1 MKVKRFFARAKV
13 LLPCMALALGFAR
26 TGSAAS
32 PLIITNYHDLKT
44 AVAGGVSIFASNA
57 NVTISGGASILQIS
71 NTVIL
76 NATTNLDGTT
86 NTATINRA
94 SGTGPI
100 FVVLP
105 SGSLTLLNL
114 TISGG
119 LNTNG
124 GAILNQAGGTL
135 IISNCLFTGNSATN
149 FAGVD
154 GLNATSQGNING
166 GNGGDGLSA
175 QGGAITSQGVLEVYY
190 SIFDNNS
197 VEGGN
202 GGNGGNGI
210 QSFAF
215 GGNGGSGGSGGSAQG
230 GAIVCSGPTNIIVAS
245 AFTANKCTAGS
256 AGTAGTPATGAFS
269 GNPGS
274 GGTGGSSSGG
284 AILASGLVCMTNCLF
299 SQNSVVG
306 GSTSRFGQPGGSATG
321 GGLALTISTNTAFI
335 ENTTFNENSCLGGA
349 GGGNS
354 SLVFQPAG
362 NGGAATGG
370 GLASAANLTV
380 VRNCT
385 LATNTLTGGTAGVST
400 TTESN
405 GVIGLTHGFDLAR
418 TAGTLQMAGS
428 ILSGGT
434 NATTTNYSTLT
445 ITTYLTNT
453 TPNDSGGL
461 TDLGYNFSSDTSVAL
476 LAARGGILNTNPY
489 LDTVL
494 SEPGNTVVGLLGG
507 SPGQTLAVLSGS
519 PAIAAVPGIPGLTF
533 PAYDQVYQPRSSP
546 TTMGA
551 YEANPLDLANATPPT
566 ITQPPSDAATNAGGT
581 AVFQVSASATSA
593 TPGYQWQFDGTN
605 LVDGGRI
612 SGARSNT
619 LTIKSV
625 TTNDMGSYSVLVG
638 TSTLIAGGVISSD
651 TNTLTVFVP
660 VTIQVEPP
668 KSVKPTPGAPLN
680 LFVTASGAEP
690 LSFQWYV
697 NETNALSDG
706 PEITGAT
713 TSNLTIYPLAPDNA
727 GNYSVVVSN
736 LYGSVTSSI
745 VTLSIPRP
753 TLTILPTLSGV
764 LTSNVTI
771 MGTAASQFTVT
782 NVLWQ
787 LNSQT
792 WADANLLS
800 TTNWSADVNLQPGTN
815 VFRAFSVDLLGQ
827 PSLTNRVTIFFT
839 NFANLTL
846 TTNGFGKITPVFSNT
861 SLVEGRNYTITAVP
875 RPGNLFS
882 NWTGPFTT
890 TNNPLTF
897 ELDSDTAWQANFVTN
912 FFLPAAGTYNGL
924 FSSTNGVAVPS
935 AGLISGL
942 ILQTNGAFSGKL
954 LLAGTNY
961 PLAGRFDILGQA
973 AVTAGAATAPGGL
986 LQVRLSLEPAPANQI
1001 TGTVSN
1007 TIWTA
1012 TNLLAELAGPGL
1024 PSPQYTMLFSPP
1036 AAAPAASPPGDGY
1049 ALASIR
1055 AGVVT
1060 LAGALADGTAFNE
1073 TVTASA
1079 TGDLPVCVNLYKNA
1093 GLLFGWVNLANAQAA
1108 PPTNLLTWINPSG
1121 ASALYPG
1128 GFTNTLPVE
1137 TAPWIAPAANIPAIP
1152 LTGGLLVVSNS
1163 GLVLTFDVA
1172 VSNNNAL
1179 AKLGGL
1185 PTNSLTGSINPK
1197 TGLLSVTFGNGAGK
1211 ATTAGLGAVLQSSNR
1226 AAGFVVTGASAG
1238 LITLQTNLASV
1249 APVIFQQPAT
1259 LNFASNANARFS
1271 VLAVGSP
1278 PLHYQ
1283 WSQDGAPLSDGGH
1296 ISGSATNQL
1305 NLAPAVLTDAGS
1317 YSVVVSNS
1325 YGSATS
1331 AVAVLAVPPPALA
1344 LKPFL
1349 SSVTSPA
1356 LTLQGTAS
1364 GKFGVA
1370 NVLWQLNGG
1379 PWTNAATANQWTNWS
1394 ASLTLQPGTNMFR
1407 AYCLD
1412 PLGNPSAVQAAA
1424 IFYSTQSTIT
1434 LSTSGPGTI
1443 SPGFTGA
1450 SLAVGRGYTVTA
1462 VPKPGSLFSN
1472 WNGSITS
1479 TANPLTFLMMSN
1491 MQLTANFVPNF
1502 FIPSVG
1508 IYNGLFSSSNGV
1520 AQESAGLLYD
1530 LVLKTNGAYTGKLYV
1545 AGTNFSLVG
1554 SFDIFGHATAGLGAS
1569 NASGGQLLLDM
1580 TLQKAPTNQILG
1592 TVSSNAWTA
1601 NLIAELAGNGLPSAQ
1616 YTMLFSAWNAATNIP
1631 PGNGYALVTNHA
1643 GLVSFTGALADGI
1656 AFTPGV
1662 WTSAAG
1668 DVPVYASLY
1677 NNTGLLFGWI
1687 NLTNMEAAPPANVL
1701 TWIKKQSGAATLYPA
1716 GFTNSLSLQ
1725 GAPWT
1730 APPANS
1736 PAISYPKGDLIIT
1749 NISNTNLDLDFTV
1762 AVLGNN
1768 SLAKLGGAPPNL
1780 LTGSI
1785 VPATGWLKLN
1795 FGIGNGA
1802 ATNQGFGAVLQDQN
1816 IAGGYFLTT
1825 TNAGAIILQPPQ

>member
-26 TGSAAS
+26 TGSAGA
-32 PLIITNYHDLKT
+32 LIVTNYHDLKT
-44 AVAGGVSIFASNA
+44 AVAGGMSIFASNA

-86 NTATINRA
+86 NTATINRS

-105 SGSLTLLNL
+105 GGSLTLINL

-119 LNTNG
+119 LYTNG
-124 GAILNQAGGTL
+124 GAILNLAGGTL
-135 IISNCLFTGNSATN
+135 IISNCLFTGNTATN
-149 FAGVD
+149 FAGAD

-166 GNGGDGLSA
+166 GNGGDGQSA
-175 QGGAITSQGVLEVYY
+175 QGGAISSQGVLEVFY
-190 SIFDNNS
+190 SIFDGNS

-215 GGNGGSGGSGGSAQG
+215 GGNGGNGGSGGSAQG

-245 AFTANKCTAGS
+245 AFTDNKCTAGS

-284 AILASGLVCMTNCLF
+284 AIQASGPVCMTNCLF
-299 SQNSVVG
+299 SVNSAVG
-306 GSTSRFGQPGGSATG
+306 GDTTSFGQSGGAATG
-321 GGLALTISTNTAFI
+321 GGLELTGSTKTAFI
-335 ENTTFNENSCLGGA
+335 ENTTFNENSCQGGA

-354 SLVFQPAG
+354 ALVFQPAG

-370 GLASAANLTV
+370 GLASAATLTV
-380 VRNCT
+380 VRYCT

-418 TAGTLQMAGS
+418 TAGALQMAGS

-434 NATTTNYSTLT
+434 NATATNYSTLT

-453 TPNDSGGL
+453 APNGSGGL

-489 LDTVL
+489 LDTAL
-494 SEPGNTVVGLLGG
+494 SEPGNIIVGLLTG

-519 PAIAAVPGIPGLTF
+519 PAIAAIPGIPGLTF
-533 PAYDQVYQPRSSP
+533 PAYDQAYQPRSSP

-551 YEANPLDLANATPPT
+551 YEANPLDLASASPPA
-566 ITQPPSDAATNAGGT
+566 ITNQPSDFTTNAGGT
-581 AVFQVSASATSA
+581 ALFQVGATATSA
-593 TPGYQWQFDGTN
+593 TPGYQWQFNGTN

-612 SGARSNT
+612 SGALSNA

-638 TSTLIAGGVISSD
+638 TSTLIPGGVISSD
-651 TNTLTVFVP
+651 TGILTVFVP
-660 VTIQVEPP
+660 VTIQIEPP
-668 KSVKPTPGAPLN
+668 KSVKPAPGVPLN
-680 LFVTASGAEP
+680 LSVAASGAEP

-706 PEITGAT
+706 PEITGST

-727 GNYSVVVSN
+727 GYYSVVVSN

-753 TLTILPTLSGV
+753 SLTILPTLSGV
-764 LTSNVTI
+764 LTPTLTI
-771 MGTAASQFTVT
+771 MGTAASEFAVT

-787 LNSQT
+787 LNGQP
-792 WADANLLS
+792 WADADLLS
-800 TTNWSADVNLQPGTN
+800 PTNWSADVNLQPGTN
-815 VFRAFSVDLLGQ
+815 VFSAFSVDLLGQ
-827 PSLTNRVTIFFT
+827 VSPTNRVTIFFT
-839 NFANLTL
+839 NFATLTL
-846 TTNGFGKITPVFSNT
+846 TTNGLGKITPVFANN
-861 SLVEGRNYTITAVP
+861 SLVEGRNYTLTAVP
-875 RPGNLFS
+875 SPGNLFS
-882 NWTGPFTT
+882 NWTGPYTT

-924 FSSTNGVAVPS
+924 FSSTNGVTVQS

-961 PLAGRFDILGQA
+961 PLAGRFDLSGQA
-973 AVTAGAATAPGGL
+973 AVTTGAATAPGGL
-986 LQVRLSLEPAPANQI
+986 LQVQLSLEPAPASQI

-1012 TNLLAELAGPGL
+1012 TNLLVELAGRGL
-1024 PSPQYTMLFSPP
+1024 PSPEYTMLFSPP
-1036 AAAPAASPPGDGY
+1036 AAAPAGSPPGDGY

-1073 TVTASA
+1073 TMPASA
-1079 TGDLPVCVNLYKNA
+1079 TGDVPVCASLYKNA

-1108 PPTNLLTWINPSG
+1108 PPTNLLTWISPSG

-1128 GFTNTLPVE
+1128 GFTNALPVE
-1137 TAPWIAPAANIPAIP
+1137 SAPWIVPPANTPAIP
-1152 LTGGLLVVSNS
+1152 LTGGLLVVSGS
-1163 GLVLTFDVA
+1163 GLVLTFDAA

-1211 ATTAGLGAVLQSSNR
+1211 TTTAGLGVVLQSSNS
-1226 AAGFVVTGASAG
+1226 AAGFFVTKTSAG
-1238 LITLQTNLASV
+1238 LITLQTNLAGLT
-1249 APVIFQQPAT
+1249 PVIFQQPAT
-1259 LNFASNANARFS
+1259 LNFASNINASFS

-1278 PLHYQ
+1278 ALRYQ
-1283 WSQDGAPLSDGGH
+1283 WSLDGAPLSDGGP

-1305 NLAPAVLTDAGS
+1305 NLAPAVLTDVGS
-1317 YSVVVSNS
+1317 YLVVVSNS

-1331 AVAVLAVPPPALA
+1331 TVAILAVPPPALT

-1349 SSVTSPA
+1349 ASVTSPA

-1364 GKFGVA
+1364 GKFGVT
-1370 NVLWQLNGG
+1370 NVLYQLNGG
-1379 PWTNAATANQWTNWS
+1379 PLTAASAAAPWTNWS
-1394 ASLTLQPGTNMFR
+1394 ASLTLQPGTNIFR
-1407 AYCLD
+1407 AFSVD
-1412 PLGNPSAVQAAA
+1412 PLGNPSAVQTAV
-1424 IFYSTQSTIT
+1424 IFYSTQSSIT
-1434 LSTSGPGTI
+1434 LLTSGPGTI
-1443 SPGFTGA
+1443 SPGFTGN
-1450 SLAVGRGYTVTA
+1450 SLAVGRAYTVTA
-1462 VPKPGSLFSN
+1462 VPNPGNLFSN
-1472 WNGSITS
+1472 WTGSIS
-1479 TANPLTFLMMSN
+1479 NNANPLTFLMMSS
-1491 MQLTANFVPNF
+1491 MELTANFVPNF
-1502 FIPSVG
+1502 FNPSAG
-1508 IYNGLFSSSNGV
+1508 IYNGLFSSSKGV

-1545 AGTNFSLVG
+1545 AGTNFSLFG

-1580 TLQKAPTNQILG
+1580 TLLKAPTNQIIG
-1592 TVSSNAWTA
+1592 TVSSNSWSAS
-1601 NLIAELAGNGLPSAQ
+1601 LFAELAGNAWPSAR
-1616 YTMLFSAWNAATNIP
+1616 YTMLFSALNPATNIP
-1631 PGNGYALVTNHA
+1631 PGDGYALVTNHA
-1643 GLVSFTGALADGI
+1643 GLLSFTGALADGT

-1668 DVPVYASLY
+1668 DVPIYASLY

-1701 TWIKKQSGAATLYPA
+1701 TWIKKQSGAAALYPA

-1730 APPANS
+1730 TPPANS
-1736 PAISYPKGDLIIT
+1736 PAIPYPKGTLSIT
-1749 NISNTNLDLDFTV
+1749 NIGFDLDFTV
-1762 AVLGNN
+1762 AVLGDN
-1768 SLAKLGGAPPNL
+1768 SVAKLGGAPPNSL
-1780 LTGSI
+1780 AGSI
-1785 VPATGWLKLN
+1785 VPATGWLKLS

-1825 TNAGAIILQPPQ
+1825 TNAGAIILQSPQ